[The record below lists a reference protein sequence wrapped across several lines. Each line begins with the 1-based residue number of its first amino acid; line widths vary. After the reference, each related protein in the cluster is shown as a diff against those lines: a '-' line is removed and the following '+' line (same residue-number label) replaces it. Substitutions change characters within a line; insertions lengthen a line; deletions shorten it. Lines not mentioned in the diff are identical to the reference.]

1 MKNESLDISTLESQV
16 FLKADNHNR
25 QHVYLKSTLEI
36 GQKKKFEFTTR
47 HSKHSRKRASQR
59 SFDHNLLSYILLL
72 GSAFYKQGLIFYTVM
87 EKDIPEGLDHEIAE
101 KIRNLVV
108 VTGNHDHQI
117 ITCYYAKNAVKHLRR
132 KGKELKK

>member
-1 MKNESLDISTLESQV
+1 MKNASLNISTLKSKV
-16 FLKADNHNR
+16 LLKADDHHR
-25 QHVYLKSTLEI
+25 QQVYVKSALEI
-36 GQKKKFEFTTR
+36 SPQKKFEFTTR

-59 SFDHNLLSYILLL
+59 SFDHNVLSNVLLL
-72 GSAFYKQGLIFYTVM
+72 GSPFYKQGLIFYTVM
-87 EKDIPEGLDHEIAE
+87 ERDIPEGLDHEMAE

-117 ITCYYAKNAVKHLRR
+117 ITCYYSKNAVKHLRR